1 MANTTNAQTVA
12 LSVPIMVEGKSISE
26 ISIRR
31 PKARDL
37 KAFDQAKGGEMT
49 KMFALIERLS
59 NVPESS
65 LDDLDLDDFAKV
77 SVIVNGFFEPFLRTG
92 AAA

>member
-1 MANTTNAQTVA
+1 MPDNATNIAIDF
-12 LSVPIMVEGKSISE
+12 PILVEGKPVRE

-37 KAFDQAKGGEMT
+37 KAFDQAKGGDMA
-49 KMFALIERLS
+49 KMFALTERLT

-65 LDDLDLDDFAKV
+65 LDEMDLADFAKV
-77 SVIVNGFFEPFLRTG
+77 SEVVGGFFAPFRRIG
-92 AAA
+92 ESA